1 MYLMAA
7 AMLAMAIASYPY
19 NRIVFLIEITAAGL
33 CALGVTVSGVLYRT
47 NAVTTL
53 RAAARVLAAE
63 DQEVLEKFALPVA
76 VVWVNEAFA
85 ESLGKG
91 GPCLGE
97 GISRYIYPKT
107 FRQVME
113 ARGTAVAYGGREYT
127 VYGAKARHGYILY
140 FVDDTYFK
148 AVNKEYRDK
157 WPGTTRGAR
166 NRASPPRWRPCSEAG
181 P

>member
-1 MYLMAA
+1 MEPLAAGGYKILSKELSKVRRKKAWVTSPLMYLMAA

-19 NRIVFLIEITAAGL
+19 NRIVFLIEMTAAGL
-33 CALGVTVSGVLYRT
+33 CALGVTVSGILYRT

-76 VVWVNEAFA
+76 VAAPAGDVVWVNEAFA

-113 ARGTAVAYGGREYT
+113 AHNTSA
-127 VYGAKARHGYILY
+127 
-140 FVDDTYFK
+140 
-148 AVNKEYRDK
+148 
-157 WPGTTRGAR
+157 
-166 NRASPPRWRPCSEAG
+166 AG
-181 P
+181 QKI